1 MPQDTLFR
9 FILLVLLAD
18 VLLGAVLMLLGH
30 YGYVDPALVDLGA
43 GLGIVGGLLYFLF
56 RWWGR
61 RRQEAAERDRGD
73 A

>member
-43 GLGIVGGLLYFLF
+43 GLGIVGGLLYFFF